1 MASFIENGKL
11 KEHLKKAL
19 EWYSQNEDSSRM
31 EILVDKDFFDKAE
44 EMARVLNTDVEGIF
58 TFAAYRLIKKGDLP
72 SRAWV
77 GRKSARQIYG
87 LH

>member
-1 MASFIENGKL
+1 MVDNGVY
-11 KEHLKKAL
+11 KK
-19 EWYSQNEDSSRM
+19 S
-31 EILVDKDFFDKAE
+31 K
-44 EMARVLNTDVEGIF
+44 EMAKELNTDVEGIF